1 MRLGHRPKPKP
12 AADTGSRTTS
22 TFNSMRE
29 YLARSRARRALLALL
44 DSPAEN
50 ETAVA
55 EAAEGEHQPPAA
67 G

>member
-1 MRLGHRPKPKP
+1 
-12 AADTGSRTTS
+12 
-22 TFNSMRE
+22 MRE

-44 DSPAEN
+44 DPPAEN
-50 ETAVA
+50 ATAVA